1 MFDNQMQANLYVSA
15 SCHLLNR
22 NTGGPG
28 LVDSVSEVAD
38 ARACQCLCEAHAQCA
53 HFVYH
58 LPGHSAR
65 WGRVCQLR
73 SPALAGMRGE
83 DMIKVGPKFC

>member
-1 MFDNQMQANLYVSA
+1 MQANLYISA

-38 ARACQCLCEAHAQCA
+38 ARAWQCLCDAHALCA

-65 WGRVCQLR
+65 WGEGLSAEVPGFGGHEGGGHDHGGAKVLLR
-73 SPALAGMRGE
+73 R
-83 DMIKVGPKFC
+83 

>member
-1 MFDNQMQANLYVSA
+1 MQANLYISA

-38 ARACQCLCEAHAQCA
+38 ARARVSVSATRMR
-53 HFVYH
+53 
-58 LPGHSAR
+58 SAR
-65 WGRVCQLR
+65 TLSTTCRVTLR
-73 SPALAGMRGE
+73 AGGGS
-83 DMIKVGPKFC
+83 VS